1 VEGKVNMKILQQEAE
16 KRAGVIKLF
25 LKSGRRR
32 GT

>member
-1 VEGKVNMKILQQEAE
+1 MKILQQEAE